1 MEKQL
6 TTSSLF
12 PKEVLDG
19 IKAIYELYLLPRTI
33 LFHVIGTEVSE
44 AKQASGSENENEI
57 VPHDDTPCTCR
68 VCEQYFSMYSDPFTL
83 GEGYGR

>member
-1 MEKQL
+1 M
-6 TTSSLF
+6 T
-12 PKEVLDG
+12 
-19 IKAIYELYLLPRTI
+19 KAIYEWFQLPRTI
-33 LFHVIGTEVSE
+33 AFLAIQMAASRI
-44 AKQASGSENENEI
+44 KQASGSVNENEI